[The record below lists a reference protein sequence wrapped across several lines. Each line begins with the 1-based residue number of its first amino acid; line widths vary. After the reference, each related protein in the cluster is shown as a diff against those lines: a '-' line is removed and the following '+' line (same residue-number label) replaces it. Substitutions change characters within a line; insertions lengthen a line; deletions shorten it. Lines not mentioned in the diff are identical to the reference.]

1 MKLLLKLKE
10 LKNNKRKYISPMM
23 TPIHILRYI
32 VLHLSNVTHK
42 LILFLSE
49 LSELFSNFL

>member
-1 MKLLLKLKE
+1 MTILSKLKE
-10 LKNNKRKYISPMM
+10 LKNNKRKYISPMI

-32 VLHLSNVTHK
+32 VLHLSNVAHR

-49 LSELFSNFL
+49 FSELFSNFL

>member
-1 MKLLLKLKE
+1 MNLLLRLKE
-10 LKNNKRKYISPMM
+10 FRNNKRKYISPIM

-32 VLHLSNVTHK
+32 VLHLSNVVHR

-49 LSELFSNFL
+49 FSEIFSSFL

>member
-10 LKNNKRKYISPMM
+10 LKNNKRKYISPMI
-23 TPIHILRYI
+23 TPTHILRYI
-32 VLHLSNVTHK
+32 VLHLSNVTHR

-49 LSELFSNFL
+49 LSELFSSFL

>member
-23 TPIHILRYI
+23 TPYHILRYI
-32 VLHLSNVTHK
+32 VLHLSNVAHR